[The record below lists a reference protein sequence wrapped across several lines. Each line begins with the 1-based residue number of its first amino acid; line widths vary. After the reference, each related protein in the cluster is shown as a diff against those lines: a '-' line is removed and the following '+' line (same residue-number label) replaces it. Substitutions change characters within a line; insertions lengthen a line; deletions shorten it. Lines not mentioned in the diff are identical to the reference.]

1 MALYLMTASPDCSL
15 AELFCPSATLLL
27 EPSLS
32 LEEEFAELSL
42 DLSLRELDEFEAI
55 SFPLDEDASSQSSHT
70 LEEESSEGWDAK
82 SLSPSPQAV
91 SRASSAKKLNNM
103 ERDNTCFTV
112 FLLKTPI

>member
-32 LEEEFAELSL
+32 LEEFAELSL
-42 DLSLRELDEFEAI
+42 DLSLRELDEFLAF

-91 SRASSAKKLNNM
+91 SSASDAKKLNNM